1 MYGEWILSVN
11 DILNF
16 SLAGAGATAGIY
28 GAIRAWLSNR
38 KMKQI
43 EEEKLSSKLNIEFTY
58 DLVETGESDICR
70 GVIKWSNLGLT
81 NIKIIKLNLDIRD
94 REDELRESYLPPS
107 DNSESMFNA
116 FGKKIDEIELVAVNN
131 HKLVSFTNNF
141 RKKEVKIFQ
150 DDPIYGLQLS
160 SKEKSKLKE
169 SGEDIDVDVLKIKIN
184 INSYIENKINR
195 LKEIFNR
202 KESENFKKTL
212 IKFLF
217 TNTLVRELRGIQ
229 LFPQETKDQEFFLK
243 YKGEG
248 IVYLNVE
255 SATIR
260 LQLKNIVAIE
270 EYKSIGDEII
280 NTEELSDHLIE
291 KFRNLLTL
299 IISPSALEIHKHKS
313 NYLIYLK

>member
-1 MYGEWILSVN
+1 MN

-16 SLAGAGATAGIY
+16 SLASAGAAAGIY
-28 GAIRAWLSNR
+28 GAVRAWLSNK

-43 EEEKLSSKLNIEFTY
+43 EEEKLSSKLNINFTY
-58 DLVETGESDICR
+58 DLIKSGETNMCR
-70 GVIKWSNLGLT
+70 GIVKWSNLGLT

-94 REDELRESYLPPS
+94 REDELRESYLPPEN
-107 DNSESMFNA
+107 DPQSEFNPHA
-116 FGKKIDEIELVAVNN
+116 KKIDHLELVAVNN
-131 HKLVSFTNNF
+131 HKLVNFSNDF
-141 RKKEVKIFQ
+141 RKREVKIFQ

-160 SKEKSKLKE
+160 SRQKSKLKE
-169 SGEDIDVDVLKIKIN
+169 SGEDIDIDVLKIKMN
-184 INSYIENKINR
+184 IKHYIDNKINR
-195 LKEIFNR
+195 LKEIFSR
-202 KESENFKKTL
+202 KESEGFKKNL

-217 TNTLVRELRGIQ
+217 TDTLVKDLRGIQ
-229 LFPQETKDQEFFLK
+229 LFPQETKDQEFFLN

-270 EYKSIGDEII
+270 EYKSIGEEVIDA
-280 NTEELSDHLIE
+280 EELSDYLIE

-299 IISPSALEIHKHKS
+299 IISPTALEIHKHKS

>member
-1 MYGEWILSVN
+1 MN

-16 SLAGAGATAGIY
+16 SLASAGAAAGIY
-28 GAIRAWLSNR
+28 GAVRAWLSNK

-43 EEEKLSSKLNIEFTY
+43 EEEKLSSKLNINFTY
-58 DLVETGESDICR
+58 DLIKSGEINMCR
-70 GVIKWSNLGLT
+70 GIVKWSNLGLT

-94 REDELRESYLPPS
+94 REDELRESYLPPEN
-107 DNSESMFNA
+107 DPQSEFNPHA
-116 FGKKIDEIELVAVNN
+116 KKIDHLELVAVNN
-131 HKLVSFTNNF
+131 HKLVNFSNDF
-141 RKKEVKIFQ
+141 RKREVKIFQ

-160 SKEKSKLKE
+160 SRQKSKLKE
-169 SGEDIDVDVLKIKIN
+169 SGEDIDIDVLKIKMN
-184 INSYIENKINR
+184 IKHYIDNKINR
-195 LKEIFNR
+195 LKEIFSR
-202 KESENFKKTL
+202 KESEGFKKNL

-217 TNTLVRELRGIQ
+217 TDTLVKDLRGIQ
-229 LFPQETKDQEFFLK
+229 LFPQETKDQEFFLN

-270 EYKSIGDEII
+270 EYKSIGEEVIDA
-280 NTEELSDHLIE
+280 EELSDYLIE

-299 IISPSALEIHKHKS
+299 IISPTALEIHKHKS

>member
-1 MYGEWILSVN
+1 MNDVVN
-11 DILNF
+11 F
-16 SLAGAGATAGIY
+16 ALASAGATAGIY
-28 GAIRAWLSNR
+28 GAIRAWLSNK

-43 EEEKLSSKLNIEFTY
+43 EEEKLSSKLNINFNY
-58 DLVETGESDICR
+58 DLIKSGETNVCR
-70 GVIKWSNLGLT
+70 GIVKWSNLGLT

-94 REDELRESYLPPS
+94 REEELRESYLPPE
-107 DNSESMFNA
+107 DNLESLFNP
-116 FGKKIDEIELVAVNN
+116 FSKKIDNIELKAVNN
-131 HKLVSFTNNF
+131 HKLVNFTNNF
-141 RKKEVKIFQ
+141 RKREVKIFQ

-160 SKEKSKLKE
+160 SKQKSKLKE
-169 SGEDIDVDVLKIKIN
+169 SGEDVDIDVLKIKIN
-184 INSYIENKINR
+184 IKRYIDNKIKR
-195 LKEIFNR
+195 LKEIFSR
-202 KESENFKKTL
+202 KESEEFKKIL

-217 TNTLVRELRGIQ
+217 TDTLVKELRGIQ
-229 LFPQETKDQEFFLK
+229 LFPQESRDQEFFLT

-270 EYKSIGDEII
+270 EYKSMGDELIDAKV
-280 NTEELSDHLIE
+280 LSDILIE

-299 IISPSALEIHKHKS
+299 IISPTALEIHKHKS

>member
-1 MYGEWILSVN
+1 MNDVVN
-11 DILNF
+11 FALA
-16 SLAGAGATAGIY
+16 SAGAVAGIY
-28 GAIRAWLSNR
+28 GAIRAWLSNK

-43 EEEKLSSKLNIEFTY
+43 EEEKLSSKLNINFNY
-58 DLVETGESDICR
+58 DLIKSGETNVCR
-70 GVIKWSNLGLT
+70 GIVKWSNLGLT

-94 REDELRESYLPPS
+94 REEELRESYLPPE
-107 DNSESMFNA
+107 DNLESLFNP
-116 FGKKIDEIELVAVNN
+116 FSKKIDNIELKAVNN
-131 HKLVSFTNNF
+131 HKLVNFTNNF
-141 RKKEVKIFQ
+141 RKREVKIFQ

-160 SKEKSKLKE
+160 SKQKSKLKE
-169 SGEDIDVDVLKIKIN
+169 SGEDVDIDVLKIKIN
-184 INSYIENKINR
+184 IKRYIDNKIKR
-195 LKEIFNR
+195 LKEIFSR
-202 KESENFKKTL
+202 KESEEFKKIL

-217 TNTLVRELRGIQ
+217 TDTLVKELRGIQ
-229 LFPQETKDQEFFLK
+229 LFPQESRDQEFYLT

-270 EYKSIGDEII
+270 EYKSMGDELIDAKV
-280 NTEELSDHLIE
+280 LSDILIE

-299 IISPSALEIHKHKS
+299 IISPTALEIHKHKS